1 MFQLDPHVA
10 RLLNEEELSKYIMRY
25 ANRVYAK
32 NWTEL
37 NAEEHGN
44 EDRLQKLIQRLREK
58 IKLRAIPHE
67 KKNMDMPIRMLKAR
81 QGKLNLAGRTT
92 KIVATNK
99 LEDPKEV
106 EHEKLSLK
114 KMTLYEIFWIS
125 WENFS
130 PQGE

>member
-1 MFQLDPHVA
+1 
-10 RLLNEEELSKYIMRY
+10 
-25 ANRVYAK
+25 
-32 NWTEL
+32 
-37 NAEEHGN
+37 
-44 EDRLQKLIQRLREK
+44 
-58 IKLRAIPHE
+58 
-67 KKNMDMPIRMLKAR
+67 MDMPVRMLKAR

-114 KMTLYEIFWIS
+114 KMTLYEMFCIS
-125 WENFS
+125 GENFS